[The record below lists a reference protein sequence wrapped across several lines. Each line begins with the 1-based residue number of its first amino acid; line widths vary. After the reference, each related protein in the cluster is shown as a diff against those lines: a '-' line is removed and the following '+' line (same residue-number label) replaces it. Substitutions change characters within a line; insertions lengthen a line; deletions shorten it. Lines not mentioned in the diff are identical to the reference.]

1 MVLAMT
7 KAAIYARVS
16 TREQAEEGFSIGA
29 QLKRLRAY
37 CRSRGWEISG
47 EYIDEGRSG
56 RTERRPE
63 YSRMINEAES
73 WDVLAVLKIDR
84 IHRNIQNHYK
94 MCQFLKAHKKD
105 LVAIEDSYDTTT
117 AWGRFALDVLARIA
131 QLESERTGER
141 VKMGLEQSARKGR
154 RMGSDAPY
162 GYRLDKDRKLI
173 VCG

>member
-16 TREQAEEGFSIGA
+16 TREQAEEGFSIEA

-37 CRSRGWEISG
+37 CRSRSWEISG
-47 EYIDEGRSG
+47 EYVDKGRSG
-56 RTERRPE
+56 RTDRRPE
-63 YSRMINEAES
+63 YSRMIDDIES

-105 LVAIEDSYDTTT
+105 MVAVEDSYDTTT

-141 VKMGLEQSARKGR
+141 VKMGMEQAMKKGIW
-154 RMGSDAPY
+154 MGTAPY
-162 GYRLDKDRKLI
+162 GYRRSLKGNLV
-173 VCG
+173 VCE